1 MTKWK
6 RLRRRKERKRT
17 EELRGSKAEEKPE
30 EQTFRLKQERE
41 RVEFEKQLALTES
54 EKTSGNIQ
62 YSQETE
68 KLDNTKNS
76 KPTTILA
83 QIPRYAYL
91 LAIFA
96 LLSGVFFPLI
106 TPGIPFDHVIQG
118 VATLFLGLA
127 GGILLFKATT
137 SDNRRGILIAIGF
150 ALITICLV
158 LVYHIKE
165 TFTSLYF

>member
-6 RLRRRKERKRT
+6 RLRKLREKKRF
-17 EELRGSKAEEKPE
+17 EAEALRPKAEGEEVKQTEPEKIS
-30 EQTFRLKQERE
+30 K
-41 RVEFEKQLALTES
+41 
-54 EKTSGNIQ
+54 NIQ
-62 YSQETE
+62 QSQEFE

-150 ALITICLV
+150 ALIAISLA
-158 LVYHIKE
+158 LIYHLQE
-165 TFTSLYF
+165 AFRSVFF

>member
-6 RLRRRKERKRT
+6 RLRKLKEKKRLGA
-17 EELRGSKAEEKPE
+17 EALRPE
-30 EQTFRLKQERE
+30 AERE
-41 RVEFEKQLALTES
+41 EAKQTEPEKIS
-54 EKTSGNIQ
+54 KNIQ
-62 YSQETE
+62 QSQETE
-68 KLDNTKNS
+68 KLGSTKTS

-96 LLSGVFFPLI
+96 LLPGIFFPLI
-106 TPGIPFDHVIQG
+106 TPGIPYDHVIQG
-118 VATLFLGLA
+118 TATLFLGLA

-150 ALITICLV
+150 GLIVICLALI
-158 LVYHIKE
+158 YHLQDA
-165 TFTSLYF
+165 FRSAYF

>member
-6 RLRRRKERKRT
+6 RLRKLREKKRFET
-17 EELRGSKAEEKPE
+17 EVLRPKAEVEEVKQTEPEKI
-30 EQTFRLKQERE
+30 
-41 RVEFEKQLALTES
+41 S
-54 EKTSGNIQ
+54 ENIQ
-62 YSQETE
+62 QSQEIE
-68 KLDNTKNS
+68 KLESTKTFNTS
-76 KPTTILA
+76 TILA

-106 TPGIPFDHVIQG
+106 TPGVPFDHVIQG
-118 VATLFLGLA
+118 TATLFLGLA

-150 ALITICLV
+150 ALIAICLV
-158 LVYHIKE
+158 LIYHIQE
-165 TFTSLYF
+165 TFRSLYF

>member
-6 RLRRRKERKRT
+6 RLRKLREKKRFDA
-17 EELRGSKAEEKPE
+17 EVLRPKAEGEEVKQTEPEKIS
-30 EQTFRLKQERE
+30 K
-41 RVEFEKQLALTES
+41 
-54 EKTSGNIQ
+54 NIQ
-62 YSQETE
+62 QSQEIE

-83 QIPRYAYL
+83 QVPRYAYL

-106 TPGIPFDHVIQG
+106 TPGVSFDHVIQG
-118 VATLFLGLA
+118 VATLFLGLV

-150 ALITICLV
+150 ASIAISLV
-158 LVYHIKE
+158 LIYQLREMFMSH
-165 TFTSLYF
+165 YF

>member
-6 RLRRRKERKRT
+6 RLRKLREKKRFDA
-17 EELRGSKAEEKPE
+17 EVLRPKAEVTAE
-30 EQTFRLKQERE
+30 
-41 RVEFEKQLALTES
+41 LTEPEIKLTERTSLADPRKIKKS
-54 EKTSGNIQ
+54 EPKP
-62 YSQETE
+62 
-68 KLDNTKNS
+68 DS

-106 TPGIPFDHVIQG
+106 TPGVPYDYVIQG
-118 VATLFLGLA
+118 TATLFLGLS
-127 GGILLFKATT
+127 GGILLFKAIT

-150 ALITICLV
+150 ALIAICLV
-158 LVYHIKE
+158 LIYHIQE
-165 TFTSLYF
+165 MFSSLYS